1 MSRIHRIITNDSK
14 KAFDKAQHSFLI
26 KVLEALGIDRK
37 YLKIINTIYNKFIA
51 STVLNVNKAGA
62 FPLKAGTDWGDCSPI
77 S

>member
-1 MSRIHRIITNDSK
+1 MSRIHRIFTNDSK

-51 STVLNVNKAGA
+51 STVCKQSG
-62 FPLKAGTDWGDCSPI
+62 SI
-77 S
+77 SSESRNRLG